1 MDFSMS
7 IFVFPLLLISFFVA
21 AFIYYQFLNKKLIP
35 ERTFR
40 PAKWS
45 DAQANVALS
54 KYFPY
59 YQELDAQNK
68 LRFLS
73 RVKEFV
79 QIKTFIPRQTAPN
92 ETINLLIAATAIQL
106 TFGLDDFSLYSF
118 DKILIYP
125 DTYYS
130 EIRNNYHKGE
140 INVPHRLIV
149 LAASHFLSGVRDP
162 NDGINLGLHEIAH
175 ALNVHTFEEGNNIL
189 IEKFRCWS
197 DEALVEIDRI
207 KLSQTNFI
215 RKYAATNLEEMFA
228 VCSENFFE
236 RPEQFSKEIP
246 NLYQK
251 MMDLFNQD
259 PRNHASPI
267 LVEIRC

>member
-1 MDFSMS
+1 M
-7 IFVFPLLLISFFVA
+7 
-21 AFIYYQFLNKKLIP
+21 
-35 ERTFR
+35 
-40 PAKWS
+40 
-45 DAQANVALS
+45 
-54 KYFPY
+54 
-59 YQELDAQNK
+59 
-68 LRFLS
+68 
-73 RVKEFV
+73 
-79 QIKTFIPRQTAPN
+79 
-92 ETINLLIAATAIQL
+92 
-106 TFGLDDFSLYSF
+106 
-118 DKILIYP
+118 
-125 DTYYS
+125 
-130 EIRNNYHKGE
+130 
-140 INVPHRLIV
+140 
-149 LAASHFLSGVRDP
+149 AASHFLSGVRDP